1 MMSNMKIAQKM
12 LIGFSSIVVIFIFF
26 AIYEILELNKLAEL
40 QDEGAGRANDSVMV
54 MEFMSDLGD
63 MYAIAAD
70 AVING
75 YSSDIKNDFS
85 ALKKEVMED
94 IKTLDARMDT
104 PEEKQWLKDYTTEVT
119 NYIDLIENK
128 LFVRLAQQGS
138 NVDNEVKEIDEKI
151 DQARSA
157 SQASLDKIR
166 ASLENEMKE
175 GDETFDATNHSVYGI
190 TVGVG
195 ILIGILSTLIA
206 TFLTRNILGSVERLK
221 EVAHELASGEGDLT
235 KRLEIKYHDE
245 LGDASSDVNM
255 FIDKTHTIII
265 SAKKSASENAAV
277 AEELYTTSMQIGKR
291 SEETA
296 ISMEKMLLVSSEV
309 SQILVDGE
317 NSSYATGESIKD
329 ASIKVSAVAQDVLSV
344 SNSLQNVVEEQ
355 MDLAQR
361 LNTLSQE
368 AVQVKEIL
376 SVISEIADQTNLL
389 ALNAA
394 IEAARA
400 GEHGRGFAVV
410 ADEVRKLAER
420 TQKSLQESNS
430 TVSVIVQSVNDATE
444 MMSKSA
450 QDIQKL
456 GNHAQEVE
464 VVMNESV
471 SQILQ
476 ATQLA
481 EKTAKD
487 AGIGAKKTKEVIEQ
501 MDMISKLASTNARS
515 IEEVA
520 SAVEH
525 LAKLSENLSHT
536 LSTFKTA

>member
-26 AIYEILELNKLAEL
+26 AIYEIVELNKLAEL

-245 LGDASSDVNM
+245 LGDASSDVNT